1 MCLHRGLGV
10 DVSPHVVLKEL
21 SSVVGKGWRLGMG
34 REERA
39 WDLAEEGK
47 GTGAEEGKGKRCRR
61 GKGNMCRRG
70 KGKRCRREGEGE
82 KQKE

>member
-1 MCLHRGLGV
+1 MGV
-10 DVSPHVVLKEL
+10 
-21 SSVVGKGWRLGMG
+21 G

-39 WDLAEEGK
+39 WDLAEDGK
-47 GTGAEEGKGKRCRR
+47 GAGAEDGKGKRCRR
-61 GKGNMCRRG
+61 GKGERCRRG